1 MLREATM
8 AEKIILDVDTGH
20 DDMVALLMAAALREI
35 EVLGVVAVAGNQV
48 LERTL
53 ENTLNVC
60 DCLGLTS
67 PVYAGMDR
75 PIIREQKTAAHIHG
89 ASGLD
94 GPVFGKRSK
103 EATPGHGVQFII
115 DTVLNNPHQ
124 VTLVPT
130 GPLSDIAMAIRLESR
145 LPRLVKQ
152 IVLMGGSLGAG
163 NVTPHAEFNVFADGE
178 AAHIVFSSGAKIV
191 MMGLDV
197 TMQVILNQRRSNT
210 YLHYKSP
217 QAQMFHASMA
227 NYADKCKV
235 FGFDW
240 PAMHDPCCIAYLA
253 DPSMFTLAPYH
264 IEVVLGDKEHY
275 GQTVGTAVQGK
286 SNIEVALQVDTERF
300 WALLERSLA
309 HFD

>member
-1 MLREATM
+1 M

-20 DDMVALLMAAALREI
+20 DDMVALLMAAALHEV

-60 DCLGLTS
+60 DLLGLAA
-67 PVYAGMDR
+67 PVHAGMDR
-75 PIIREQKTAAHIHG
+75 PLVREQKTAAHIHG

-94 GPVFGKRSK
+94 GPVFGQRTK
-103 EATPGHGVQFII
+103 EVAPGHGVQFII

-130 GPLSDIAMAIRLESR
+130 GPLSDIAIAIRLESR
-145 LPRLVKQ
+145 LPQLVKQ
-152 IVLMGGSLGAG
+152 IVLMGGSLGRG
-163 NVTPHAEFNVFADGE
+163 NVTAHAEFNIFADPE

-197 TMQVILNQRRSNT
+197 TLQVILDQKRSNT
-210 YLHYKSP
+210 YLHYTSQ

-227 NYADKCKV
+227 DYAAKCKA

-240 PAMHDPCCIAYLA
+240 PAMHDPCCIAYVVE
-253 DPSMFTLAPYH
+253 PSMFTLTPYQ
-264 IEVVLGDKEHY
+264 IDVVLHDKERY
-275 GQTVGTAVQGK
+275 GQTVATTVQATTK
-286 SNIEVALQVDTERF
+286 TEVALQVDTERF

-309 HFD
+309 HFG